1 MYVFFVEVSYKI
13 QVSRKDGNNEVRAIV
28 LYDLLIT
35 VVLQSTFDSVL
46 KEAEKKNKQTN
57 RKRGKI

>member
-1 MYVFFVEVSYKI
+1 MYVFFVEVGYKI

-46 KEAEKKNKQTN
+46 KEAEKKQTN

>member
-1 MYVFFVEVSYKI
+1 MYVFFVEVGYKI

-46 KEAEKKNKQTN
+46 
-57 RKRGKI
+57 